1 MSVLC
6 TQRAILTRHGAI
18 GILQCVHRLINPRLY
33 GVEWREATM
42 PEAHVDDIERL
53 GVQVLGE
60 LQVFVKT
67 QSVGGA
73 IAPVDIP
80 VAFALLHGTGGSAGT

>member
-1 MSVLC
+1 M
-6 TQRAILTRHGAI
+6 
-18 GILQCVHRLINPRLY
+18 
-33 GVEWREATM
+33 
-42 PEAHVDDIERL
+42 
-53 GVQVLGE
+53 QVLGE

-80 VAFALLHGTGGSAGT
+80 VAFALLHGTDGTLPTESIVGTVLTLDETAAGEAQELRMEIIEHTGQFGTQTILPIAEGRREE